1 MFQQTQEV
9 HIIKRNEP
17 GEMLKNVKYVAKDQL
32 VWLFPSSSLG
42 TSEKSGYLSKTMQLL
57 MVESGFN
64 LGTL

>member
-42 TSEKSGYLSKTMQLL
+42 TSGKSGYLSKTMQLL

>member
-1 MFQQTQEV
+1 MFQQMQEV

-32 VWLFPSSSLG
+32 VWLFPSSSFG
-42 TSEKSGYLSKTMQLL
+42 TSGKSGYLSKTMQLL